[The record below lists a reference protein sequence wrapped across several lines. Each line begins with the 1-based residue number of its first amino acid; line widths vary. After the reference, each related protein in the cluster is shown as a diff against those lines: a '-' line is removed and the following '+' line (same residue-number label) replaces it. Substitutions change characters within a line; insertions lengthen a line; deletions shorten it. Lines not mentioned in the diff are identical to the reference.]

1 MDTVGRPS
9 PTTPLTNPA
18 IRNTAAMRMRRG
30 SIMLATLTEAACR
43 HNLEVTEI
51 AFVQHES

>member
-1 MDTVGRPS
+1 
-9 PTTPLTNPA
+9 
-18 IRNTAAMRMRRG
+18 MRMRRG
-30 SIMLATLTEAACR
+30 SIMPATLTEAARR